1 VIDPYSKACLLGK
14 VLPQAQKPSEP
25 SDEANGKLTLR
36 IRRSITN
43 EYTGATTDLIKE
55 MALHGHDNTWFRENG
70 HGTTYEITDL
80 VGSKVFF
87 AGQLCS
93 GEEGGSSC
101 AIVLPAGQYLWRV
114 NGALDPHKDS
124 IAWTFCDSQGGV
136 QTELL
141 FEINEDGNCI
151 PGQLS
156 FALDGDVAESMVQ
169 QASSGVR
176 LLDGDEDGPAPS
188 LPLVLQGAIDLT
200 GLNSVIITED
210 EKHAFERLLT
220 AQLLE
225 ARTAGFGAVE
235 HTAKLSSWQAVAPE
249 TFYRRGGKGEVKLMG
264 ACDELVDRV
273 TFSIPIDRNAFPTP
287 RSKIPSA
294 SSPSFAEHDAHLLKS
309 FKRYLSI
316 ALESGAF
323 LAKIHQRDNSNLNL
337 ITKARLVELEV
348 VSDMDWEEY
357 NEQFL
362 MDGVLLVAVCLGL
375 SAGFALS
382 LYRSYRSK
390 WTITSG
396 QKEKHFLGCDRQIP
410 LL

>member
-141 FEINEDGNCI
+141 FEINDDGNCI
-151 PGQLS
+151 PGLLRYAFEETREEEAVVVDTDAGS
-156 FALDGDVAESMVQ
+156 
-169 QASSGVR
+169 ASGNTLGHRV
-176 LLDGDEDGPAPS
+176 L
-188 LPLVLQGAIDLT
+188 LQGTFDLV
-200 GLNSVIITED
+200 GLNS
-210 EKHAFERLLT
+210 
-220 AQLLE
+220 AQLSDHERTMLE
-225 ARTAGFGAVE
+225 YFLTSQFNDVKSVDDQSEDAARITA
-235 HTAKLSSWQAVAPE
+235 WQQKVPDS
-249 TFYRRGGKGEVKLMG
+249 FYRKGQVESAV
-264 ACDELVDRV
+264 VDRV
-273 TFSIPIDRNAFPTP
+273 TFEIHINLDHYKLGGQANSTT
-287 RSKIPSA
+287 K
-294 SSPSFAEHDAHLLKS
+294 ELLAH
-309 FKRYLSI
+309 FKRYIGLVM
-316 ALESGAF
+316 ESGAF
-323 LAKIHQRDNSNLNL
+323 ISRMHKVRDSRLHDV
-337 ITKARLVELEV
+337 TQVKLVELIKLSETGGPADFDFEDFELEDFIIV
-348 VSDMDWEEY
+348 GAV
-357 NEQFL
+357 FA
-362 MDGVLLVAVCLGL
+362 GLLAGL
-375 SAGFALS
+375 IFWGLRF
-382 LYRSYRSK
+382 RSRKDKVKSK
-390 WTITSG
+390 
-396 QKEKHFLGCDRQIP
+396 D
-410 LL
+410 